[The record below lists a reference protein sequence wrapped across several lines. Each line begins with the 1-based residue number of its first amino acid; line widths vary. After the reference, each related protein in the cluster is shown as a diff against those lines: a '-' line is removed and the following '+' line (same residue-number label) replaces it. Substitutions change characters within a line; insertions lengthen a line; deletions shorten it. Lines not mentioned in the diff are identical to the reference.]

1 MSCYYTDTLSHC
13 FIKYTPTAWW
23 CSSLQHFT
31 SVASFLHLL
40 LISSSCLTKLSMCD
54 RKDQAFS
61 KLPQSESWW
70 PFKCCRVA
78 FEVKKRKKSWGEG
91 VKKNCPPSLSL
102 LFPLSLCLC
111 ELAVLGWD
119 TKAPEEKGLRI
130 AANATQIFSLSQP
143 LNPMPSLPRCV
154 CMWVCMRPPPL
165 LNKWFCL
172 PTLNHKV
179 ICPPNEGKSHWYG
192 NYIIC
197 K

>member
-102 LFPLSLCLC
+102 LFPLFVPLWTCCPWMRHKGSGG
-111 ELAVLGWD
+111 ER
-119 TKAPEEKGLRI
+119 TKNRCKRHTNLFTEP
-130 AANATQIFSLSQP
+130 AAEPNAQSP
-143 LNPMPSLPRCV
+143 PVCV
-154 CMWVCMRPPPL
+154 YVGMHAT
-165 LNKWFCL
+165 
-172 PTLNHKV
+172 PTLT
-179 ICPPNEGKSHWYG
+179 
-192 NYIIC
+192 
-197 K
+197 